1 MFGILKGSILT
12 MLRQSTKDT
21 TSEKSTALSILFFTS
36 NVPMAVITISSIE
49 ELLSKESIVLRL
61 NFVKLWE
68 TEIMSGSRGS
78 LSEKKVTFVGFV
90 RF

>member
-1 MFGILKGSILT
+1 MFGIFKGSILT

-21 TSEKSTALSILFFTS
+21 TSEKSTALLILFFTP

-68 TEIMSGSRGS
+68 TEIMSGSRGP
-78 LSEKKVTFVGFV
+78 LSEKKVTFVIFV